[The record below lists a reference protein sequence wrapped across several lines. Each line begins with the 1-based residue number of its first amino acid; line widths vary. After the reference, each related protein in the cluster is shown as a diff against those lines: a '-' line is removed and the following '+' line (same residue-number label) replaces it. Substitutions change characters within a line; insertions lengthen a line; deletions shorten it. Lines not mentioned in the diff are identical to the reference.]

1 MVDGSQF
8 LVSCLFS
15 KSLGFA
21 SEKNWRVGF
30 TVAEDGSDDNNTG
43 LFLLASQE

>member
-1 MVDGSQF
+1 MVNGSQF
-8 LVSCLFS
+8 LVACLLS

-21 SEKNWRVGF
+21 SEENRRVGF
-30 TVAEDGSDDNNTG
+30 TIAEDGSDDNNTG